1 MIHGVFQVL
10 PFLFVYQ
17 LGLELKLIHNI
28 VVLTITGLSVGSQP
42 PRLKLQQILCLL
54 GSVYKQNRLT

>member
-1 MIHGVFQVL
+1 MMHGVLRVL

-17 LGLELKLIHNI
+17 LGLDLKCIHNI
-28 VVLTITGLSVGSQP
+28 VVLTVTGLSVGSQP
-42 PRLKLQQILCLL
+42 PQLKLQQILCLL